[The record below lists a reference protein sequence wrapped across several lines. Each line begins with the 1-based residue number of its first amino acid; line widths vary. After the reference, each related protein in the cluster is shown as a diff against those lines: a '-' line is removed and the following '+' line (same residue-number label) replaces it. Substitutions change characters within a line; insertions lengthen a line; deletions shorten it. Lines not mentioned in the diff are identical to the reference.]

1 MTAPIRS
8 MTGFARIHRATEH
21 GDITI
26 GLKTVNHRG
35 LDLHF
40 HLDSELDPFEGSMR
54 AALKRAVLR
63 GHVDIRCS
71 VARAGESDA
80 GGLNAA
86 LLHAYVAA
94 FRKAAA
100 EEGIDSQPDLNHA
113 LRIPGMFGSVTS
125 GREPDPAM
133 ESALL
138 ALVEEAAATLNQFR
152 AREGAE
158 LAELVREHN
167 RIITEGAAEME
178 QIRAG
183 AAPAFHAR
191 LTEKLQE
198 LLRNSNLEPQR
209 IAQEAAIMADRSDI
223 GEEISRLQIHS
234 RQVNEILDA
243 GGEVGKKLDF
253 LLQEMNRESNTIL
266 SKTGGIGDLGL
277 RITEIALGAK
287 AAIEKIREQALN
299 LE

>member
-1 MTAPIRS
+1 
-8 MTGFARIHRATEH
+8 
-21 GDITI
+21 
-26 GLKTVNHRG
+26 V
-35 LDLHF
+35 
-40 HLDSELDPFEGSMR
+40 
-54 AALKRAVLR
+54 LKRAVLR

-71 VARAGESDA
+71 VVHADDGAA
-80 GGLNAA
+80 GGLNAG
-86 LLHAYVAA
+86 LLHAYLAA

-100 EEGIDSQPDLNHA
+100 EEGIDAKPDLNHA
-113 LRIPGMFGSVTS
+113 LRIPGMFGSAVE
-125 GREPDPAM
+125 REPDPEM
-133 ESALL
+133 EKALL
-138 ALVEEAAATLNQFR
+138 AVLEEAAGTLNQFR

-167 RIITEGAAEME
+167 RIIARGAAEME
-178 QIRAG
+178 RIRG
-183 AAPAFHAR
+183 SAAPAFHGR
-191 LTEKLQE
+191 LAEKLQE
-198 LLRNSNLEPQR
+198 LLRNSNVDPQR

-234 RQVNEILDA
+234 RQIDEILDA

-253 LLQEMNRESNTIL
+253 LLQEMNRESNTVL

-277 RITEIALGAK
+277 RITELALASK

>member
-1 MTAPIRS
+1 MSAPIRS
-8 MTGFARIHRATEH
+8 MTGFARVHRATEH

-40 HLDSELDPFEGSMR
+40 HLDSEMDPFEAAMR

-71 VARAGESDA
+71 VVRSGDGTA
-80 GGLNAA
+80 GGLNTA
-86 LLHAYVAA
+86 LLRSYLAA
-94 FRKAAA
+94 FRKAAV
-100 EEGIDSQPDLNHA
+100 EEGIDAHPDLNHA
-113 LRIPGMFGSVTS
+113 LRIPGMFGSAVEAES
-125 GREPDPAM
+125 DPEL
-133 ESALL
+133 ESAVL
-138 ALVEEAAATLNQFR
+138 AVLEEAAQTLNQFR

-158 LAELVREHN
+158 LAALVREQN
-167 RIITEGAAEME
+167 QAIAQGAVEME

-183 AAPAFHAR
+183 ATVAFQAR

-198 LLRNSNLEPQR
+198 LLQNSILDPQR
-209 IAQEAAIMADRSDI
+209 IAQEAAVLADRSDI

-234 RQVNEILDA
+234 RQLNEILDA

-277 RITEIALGAK
+277 RITELALASK